1 MKPRFFVFIVYWS
14 LFFVII
20 QIHRIWNWENRKK
33 SGWSFKISRS
43 KRRKSNRKS
52 FVILIEKFR
61 QSQRTPNEI
70 YLLLNN
76 TNSIVVE
83 QSIYFGYKMLDN
95 KWINEINQFPCSL
108 NTEFRGSALV
118 YSASFDWFDF
128 IYRYPLSTDI
138 RTREKKKW
146 KNEMVKIHNMISISS
161 RCCKYLFNVQ
171 MYFCFFLLFLF
182 ITSQLK
188 FYWQHN

>member
-1 MKPRFFVFIVYWS
+1 MELREQKKKWVIVQNQPIEAPQIKS
-14 LFFVII
+14 KVICYSD
-20 QIHRIWNWENRKK
+20 WKA
-33 SGWSFKISRS
+33 
-43 KRRKSNRKS
+43 
-52 FVILIEKFR
+52 KFR

-76 TNSIVVE
+76 TNSIAVE

-146 KNEMVKIHNMISISS
+146 KNEMVKIHKYGFMISISS

-171 MYFCFFLLFLF
+171 MYFCFFCYFYLLRANWNF
-182 ITSQLK
+182 IDNIISQ
-188 FYWQHN
+188 FTEIWTVSIDVRIEFQ